1 MASRKEYEMLFALE
15 AQLGREFRST
25 FAKARGELGDT
36 ADSAES
42 FGSRAT
48 QAVDAVSGVLAA
60 AGIAALLKEIKQG
73 FDECAQASMDFE
85 SAMTGVAKTT
95 DLTDEELADMSDAIK
110 AMSTEIPATTTD
122 IAAVAE
128 AAGQLGIQKDAL
140 LDFTRVMTML
150 GTATNM
156 TAEDA
161 ATALARFANI
171 TGMSADNYDRLGA
184 VIVDLGNNFATT
196 ESEITQMGTRL
207 ASGGRLAGLTEPQI
221 MALAAAMSSVGIEA
235 EAGGTAMTQTLNA
248 IEKAVANGEDALQGF
263 ADVAGMSADEF
274 AQTWST
280 DALDALTA
288 FIRGL
293 GTLDER
299 GESAVLVL
307 EDLGLKGIRQG
318 NMLKSLA
325 LAADQMDS
333 AVQTA
338 NTAWDENIALTNE
351 ANKRYATTQ
360 SKLDMMQNAY
370 NNLKVAVGDAF
381 APALRD
387 VYDAGTDVLNVL
399 GAFVQENPALVKGV
413 ATFTGVVG
421 GATVALTAYAAI
433 SKVIKALDMATL
445 FAGPAGAIMLG
456 VTAVAALAAGIVAL
470 SEASRNDG
478 VPSVRELTEA
488 ARELDS
494 AMNDAKAACSDTVT
508 TTEASANVAS
518 NYIDRLD
525 ELNALS
531 ELSAEQQREYHGI
544 LVMLTQTVP
553 ELANFIDLETD
564 TINGGTEALRANTQ
578 AWKDNAIAQAYQE
591 QLTEIYSKNADV
603 LIEAEK
609 NKIGLRD
616 AEGKLAVAQ
625 KAQND
630 EFERQN
636 RLYQEANQ
644 KVQDYFEETGLVTD
658 ASMWLGETTDELNRK
673 LEQNAQAVFA
683 AQDEVGAY
691 QKAIE
696 KDNEALEAA
705 QDEIAL
711 AEEAVQNLTSAT
723 EDATSATDDAS
734 RGYGELS
741 AEISSAME
749 RVEAIT
755 QAYNDAYDSAQES
768 IRGQY
773 SLWQEADSIIATSA
787 SSINT
792 NLQGQIT
799 HWQTYNDN
807 LASLRDRAGDIE
819 GLTDMIGSFA
829 DGSSDSVNAIAGMAA
844 ASDEELAAM
853 VESWN
858 KLREEQDKAAEDIAD
873 FRTGF
878 SEFMD
883 AISADLENAVDGMD
897 YGTEAAAAGRATIQ
911 GFIDGATGMLPTVQQ
926 AYSQLGSAALAALN
940 RNGYYNGSFP
950 NRRMSGFSRYA
961 SGTTSA
967 EAGLALVGEEGPEFV
982 MMHGGEAVLNAA
994 DTHSAIEAMTAT
1006 SDSAVPVQVNITV
1019 EGDVNDGVMDRLES
1033 YGEEFAEHVRAVIRE
1048 DNINAQRGAYR

>member
-1 MASRKEYEMLFALE
+1 MLFALE
-15 AQLGREFRST
+15 AQLGREFRTT

-48 QAVDAVSGVLAA
+48 QAVDAVSSVLAA
-60 AGIAALLKEIKQG
+60 AGISAALKEIKEG
-73 FDECAQASMDFE
+73 FDECVQASMDFE
-85 SAMTGVAKTT
+85 SAITGVAKTT

-110 AMSTEIPATTTD
+110 AMSTEIPASTTE

-207 ASGGRLAGLTEPQI
+207 ASGGKLAGLTEPQI

-248 IEKAVANGEDALQGF
+248 IEKAVATGEDSLQSF
-263 ADVAGMSADEF
+263 ADVAGMSADSF
-274 AQTWST
+274 AEMWNT
-280 DALDALTA
+280 DALGALTA

-293 GTLDER
+293 GNLDEQ

-307 EDLGLKGIRQG
+307 EDLGLTGIRQS

-381 APALRD
+381 TPALRD
-387 VYDAGTDVLNVL
+387 AYDAGTDVLNVL
-399 GAFVQENPALVKGV
+399 GEFVQENPALVKGV

-433 SKVIKALDMATL
+433 SKVIKALDMATM
-445 FAGPAGAIMLG
+445 FGGAVGPIMLG
-456 VTAVAALAAGIVAL
+456 VTAVAALTAGIVAL
-470 SEASRNDG
+470 SDASKDDA

-494 AMNDAKAACSDTVT
+494 AMSDARAACDDTVT
-508 TTEASANVAS
+508 TTEASANVAN

-525 ELNALS
+525 ELNSLS
-531 ELSAEQQREYHGI
+531 KLSAEQQREYHGI

-553 ELANFIDLETD
+553 DLANYIDLETD

-636 RLYQEANQ
+636 QLYQEANQ
-644 KVQDYFEETGLVTD
+644 KVQEYYEETGLVTD
-658 ASMWLGETTDELNRK
+658 ANMWLGETTDELNWK
-673 LEQNAQAVFA
+673 LEQNAQAVME
-683 AQDEVGAY
+683 AQDAVDAY
-691 QKAIE
+691 QKAID
-696 KDNEALEAA
+696 KDNDALQAA

-711 AEEAVQNLTSAT
+711 AEEAVQNLTTAT
-723 EDATSATDDAS
+723 EDSTTSTEDAS
-734 RGYGELS
+734 RGYGELNT
-741 AEISSAME
+741 EISSVKE
-749 RVEAIT
+749 RVEALQ
-755 QAYNDAYDSAQES
+755 QAYQEAYKAAAES
-768 IRGQY
+768 VQGQY
-773 SLWQEADSIIATSA
+773 ALWQQADSIVATSA
-787 SSINT
+787 SSINS

-819 GLTDMIGSFA
+819 GLTEMIGSFA
-829 DGSSDSVNAIAGMAA
+829 DGSSDSVNAVAGMAA

-858 KLREEQDKAAEDIAD
+858 KLREEQNKAAEDIAD

-878 SEFMD
+878 SETMD
-883 AISADLENAVDGMD
+883 AISGDLEATIDDMD
-897 YGTEAAAAGRATIQ
+897 LGTEAAEAGRATIQ
-911 GFIDGATGMLPTVQQ
+911 GFIDGATGMLPTVQS
-926 AYSQLGSAALAALN
+926 AYSQLGYAALAALS
-940 RNGYYNGSFP
+940 RNVQNNNSVASS
-950 NRRMSGFSRYA
+950 RRMSGFSRYA

-967 EAGLALVGEEGPEFV
+967 ETGLALVGEEGPEFV

-994 DTHSAIEAMTAT
+994 DTHSAIEAMTST
-1006 SDSAVPVQVNITV
+1006 SDSSVPVQVNITV
-1019 EGDVNDGVMDRLES
+1019 EGDVNDGVMERLET
-1033 YGEEFAEHVRAVIRE
+1033 YGEEFAAQVRAVIRE